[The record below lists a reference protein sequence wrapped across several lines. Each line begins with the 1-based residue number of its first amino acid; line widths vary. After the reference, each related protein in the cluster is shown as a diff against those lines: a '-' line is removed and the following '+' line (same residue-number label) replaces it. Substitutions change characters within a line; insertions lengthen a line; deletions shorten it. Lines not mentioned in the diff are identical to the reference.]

1 MLFISSAL
9 CFGSQ
14 PIGQLS
20 SFHFLVPVR
29 PYYHERSPRWLPGP
43 WCAAANSQ
51 IMILR
56 VTPGGDDD
64 DDGYKD
70 TTIGNNINGPY
81 LDEET
86 YLQAENNLLRP
97 DGSLGLSSVSK
108 IKNKTYQAVTEV
120 LLSPAPSYSYD
131 DDAHDR
137 SNGSV
142 LSDEEK
148 LYGAVNGKVDVTNDN
163 MIDPETL
170 HGEVFA
176 EEEAYLQQSRQFRK
190 ALSSM
195 TKNDESSMAKDRRE
209 EIERYNEKVLID
221 LIKEMDEMEAL
232 AVSREEAIGSPV
244 MDEKEAMMKRAET
257 IRSTD
262 EAKVRTAIW
271 TPGSTSSY
279 NGGESSTSSRMFDK
293 KTQQWPKSNNSYK
306 WRKDAAGKWR
316 KANDDQIID
325 NKRNSIGGISTSS
338 LFDMPKKR
346 SDDYSAV
353 SSTPID
359 VASLK
364 VQQIINDRLSS
375 TIKNTPNYDRQRSP
389 TSRRISPML
398 GGLAQRMQQR
408 DLESRGQENVPEQQI
423 HTNGQSIEKRKQSQ
437 TPSIV
442 VDESS
447 QNAKLAIDSINEHKV
462 IAAANNDHINSSW
475 VKIEDS
481 DSKRTLFWNTE
492 SGEMKNTM

>member
-1 MLFISSAL
+1 MLLISPSL
-9 CFGSQ
+9 CFGSNLCL
-14 PIGQLS
+14 LS
-20 SFHFLVPVR
+20 SLHFLVSVR
-29 PYYHERSPRWLPGP
+29 PYYHERTPRWLPRP
-43 WCAAANSQ
+43 CCAAANSQ
-51 IMILR
+51 MILL
-56 VTPGGDDD
+56 VSSGGDYDEDD
-64 DDGYKD
+64 ANVYVD
-70 TTIGNNINGPY
+70 TTNRNINGPY

-97 DGSLGLSSVSK
+97 DGSLGLSSSVTT
-108 IKNKTYQAVTEV
+108 IKNKTYQAVTEG
-120 LLSPAPSYSYD
+120 LLSPAPSYAYV
-131 DDAHDR
+131 DDAPHDR

-142 LSDEEK
+142 LSDEER
-148 LYGAVNGKVDVTNDN
+148 LYRAVVNGKVDATNDN

-170 HGEVFA
+170 HREVFA
-176 EEEAYLQQSRQFRK
+176 EEEAYLQQSQQFRK

-195 TKNDESSMAKDRRE
+195 TKNDESPMAKDRRE

-232 AVSREEAIGSPV
+232 AVSREEAIGSPI

-262 EAKVRTAIW
+262 EAKVRTAMW

-279 NGGESSTSSRMFDK
+279 NGGASSSSRMFDK
-293 KTQQWPKSNNSYK
+293 KTQQWPKSNEVYK

-316 KANDDQIID
+316 KVVIDDQKAD
-325 NKRNSIGGISTSS
+325 NRRSSVAGVNTSS

-359 VASLK
+359 VAPLK
-364 VQQIINDRLSS
+364 VQQITNDRLSS
-375 TIKNTPNYDRQRSP
+375 TIAPDIDRQRSP
-389 TSRRISPML
+389 PSRRISPML

-408 DLESRGQENVPEQQI
+408 DSESRSQENQI
-423 HTNGQSIEKRKQSQ
+423 HTDAQSKEKRKQSQ
-437 TPSIV
+437 TQRIV

-447 QNAKLAIDSINEHKV
+447 LNAKLANDSINEHEV
-462 IAAANNDHINSSW
+462 MAAANNDHINSSW

>member
-9 CFGSQ
+9 YFGSQ

-29 PYYHERSPRWLPGP
+29 PYYHKRSPRWLPGP

-51 IMILR
+51 IMLLR
-56 VTPGGDDD
+56 ATPGGDDD
-64 DDGYKD
+64 DDEDANFYED
-70 TTIGNNINGPY
+70 TTKGNNINGPY

-148 LYGAVNGKVDVTNDN
+148 LYRAVNGKVDVTNDN

-170 HGEVFA
+170 HREVFA
-176 EEEAYLQQSRQFRK
+176 EEEAYLQQSQTFRK

-195 TKNDESSMAKDRRE
+195 TTNDESPMAKDRRE

-221 LIKEMDEMEAL
+221 LLKEMDEMEAM

-279 NGGESSTSSRMFDK
+279 NGGSRMFDK
-293 KTQQWPKSNNSYK
+293 KTQPWPKSNDAYK

-325 NKRNSIGGISTSS
+325 NKRSSIGGISTSS
-338 LFDMPKKR
+338 IFDMPKKR

-359 VASLK
+359 VAPLK

-375 TIKNTPNYDRQRSP
+375 TIKNTPDYDRQRSP
-389 TSRRISPML
+389 PSRRISPML

-408 DLESRGQENVPEQQI
+408 DLESRGQENVSEQQI

-437 TPSIV
+437 TQSIV

-447 QNAKLAIDSINEHKV
+447 QNAKLAIDSINEHEV
-462 IAAANNDHINSSW
+462 IATANNDHINSSW

>member
-1 MLFISSAL
+1 MLLISPSL
-9 CFGSQ
+9 CFG
-14 PIGQLS
+14 LS

-64 DDGYKD
+64 DEDANVYED
-70 TTIGNNINGPY
+70 TTKGNNINGPY

-108 IKNKTYQAVTEV
+108 IKNKTYQAVTEG

-131 DDAHDR
+131 DDALDR

-148 LYGAVNGKVDVTNDN
+148 LYRAVNGKVDVTNDN

-176 EEEAYLQQSRQFRK
+176 EEEAYLQQSQAFRK

-195 TKNDESSMAKDRRE
+195 TKNDESPMAKDRRE

-232 AVSREEAIGSPV
+232 AVSREEAIGSSV

-279 NGGESSTSSRMFDK
+279 NGGASSTSSRMFDK
-293 KTQQWPKSNNSYK
+293 KTQQWPKSNDSYK

-325 NKRNSIGGISTSS
+325 NKRSSIGGISTSS

-359 VASLK
+359 VAPLK

-389 TSRRISPML
+389 PSRRISPML

-408 DLESRGQENVPEQQI
+408 DLESRGQENVPKQQI

-447 QNAKLAIDSINEHKV
+447 QNAKLAIDSINEHEV